1 MSVRVRS
8 RTLSDHC
15 SIDLDWLSAELRR
28 GAVKMDCF
36 DPYGDAMEAKGEA
49 ACRGRQP
56 RQPAG
61 PSTLEARL
69 IEADCS

>member
-15 SIDLDWLSAELRR
+15 SIDFEELSAELRR

-36 DPYGDAMEAKGEA
+36 DPCGDAVDEREVA

-61 PSTLEARL
+61 PSVPVSRL